1 MRFTEIKNMSNP
13 TSLQNI
19 NDITPLADN
28 NGGGRAKEA
37 AQVEYEH
44 GKALLER
51 NETGAAAVALHNA
64 LLGFEESKNDNG
76 MANAANQLGN
86 VCLKRGEY
94 QKALAHFEKAEEIC
108 RRLGDP
114 MSLVAL
120 AKQFI
125 LVYTE
130 TEQYKEAIKRCLD
143 LLEVYQANNDPNG
156 TVNILESM
164 AGIYIKSGDTAKAA
178 DVYRTIA
185 SIHKNF
191 KHRKT
196 AVEFLEKAAELEA
209 GV

>member
-1 MRFTEIKNMSNP
+1 MSKP
-13 TSLQNI
+13 TALQNI
-19 NDITPLADN
+19 NDISRLTDN
-28 NGGGRAKEA
+28 KGEGGAKEA
-37 AQVEYEH
+37 AQVEYEQ

-64 LLGFEESKNDNG
+64 LLGFEESKNENG
-76 MANAANQLGN
+76 MANASNQLGN

-108 RRLGDP
+108 RRLNDP

-130 TEQYKEAIKRCLD
+130 MEQYKEAIKRCLE
-143 LLEVYQANNDPNG
+143 LLEVYQANNDPKG
-156 TVNILESM
+156 TVNILERI
-164 AGIYIKSGDTAKAA
+164 AEIYIKSGQTAKAA
-178 DVYRTIA
+178 DAYRTIA

-196 AVEFLEKAAELEA
+196 AVEFLEKAAELEG